1 VKRKALYILIAAAV
15 VVAIVLPITH
25 PWRHEKTPLKV
36 LCAGSLMVPFTEMA
50 EEFEKIHP
58 NVDVLI
64 EGHGSIQVIRDAT
77 EVAELTGEPGA
88 DVVAV
93 ADYSLIPMLM
103 YEREVPGTS
112 EKYADWYLKFATNN
126 LVIAYNPQY
135 AEYADEINSTN
146 WYQILSRDGVKFGI
160 SDPRMDSCGYRALIV
175 CQLAELYY
183 GEPAIF
189 EDLIKNN
196 FETPI
201 TVSKSGIIYTIS
213 VPEVLEPKETIT
225 VRGSSV
231 QLLALLDSG
240 DIDYAFGYQS
250 MAEQHGL
257 SFVPLPPEINL
268 GSQEPEY
275 VNWYEQVKVK
285 LDFQRFQTVKPE
297 FNGEPIVYGI
307 TIPENAPHRDLA
319 IEFVKFV
326 IGPQGQE
333 VLDDM
338 HHPSIVPAEA
348 DNLSNVPD
356 ELKPLVTSSGEIIE
370 ETQHANSLDS
380 VCLITSQP
388 FDELELRKGVR
399 V

>member
-1 VKRKALYILIAAAV
+1 VKRKALYILIAVAV
-15 VVAIVLPITH
+15 VAAIVLPVTH
-25 PWRHEKTPLKV
+25 PWRQEKTPLRV

-50 EEFEKIHP
+50 KEFEKLHP

-77 EVAELTGEPGA
+77 EVAELTGQPGA

-93 ADYSLIPMLM
+93 ADYSLIPMMM

-126 LVIAYNPQY
+126 LVIAYDPQY
-135 AEYADEINSTN
+135 TKYADEINSTN
-146 WYQILSRDGVKFGI
+146 WYEILSRDDVRFGI
-160 SDPRMDSCGYRALIV
+160 SDPRMDSCGYRALMV

-183 GEPAIF
+183 DNPAIF
-189 EDLIKNN
+189 EDLIRSN

-201 TVSKSGIIYTIS
+201 TVSKSGSIYTIS
-213 VPEVLEPKETIT
+213 VPEVLEPDTAKIAL
-225 VRGSSV
+225 RGSSV
-231 QLLALLDSG
+231 QLLALLDAG
-240 DIDYAFGYQS
+240 GIDYAFGYQS
-250 MAEQHGL
+250 MAEQYGL
-257 SFVPLPPEINL
+257 GFLPLPPEINL
-268 GSQEPEY
+268 GSTEPEY

-285 LDFQRFQTVKPE
+285 LDFQRFQSVKPE

-307 TIPENAPHRDLA
+307 TIPENAPHRELA

-326 IGPQGQE
+326 VGPQGQE
-333 VLDDM
+333 VLDNI

-356 ELKPLVTSSGEIIE
+356 EIKPFVT
-370 ETQHANSLDS
+370 
-380 VCLITSQP
+380 
-388 FDELELRKGVR
+388 
-399 V
+399 